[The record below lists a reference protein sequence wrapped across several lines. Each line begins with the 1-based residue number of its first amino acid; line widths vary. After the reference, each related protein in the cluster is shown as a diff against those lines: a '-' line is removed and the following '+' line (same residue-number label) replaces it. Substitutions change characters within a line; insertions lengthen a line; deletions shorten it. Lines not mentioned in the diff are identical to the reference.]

1 MPPHNHSETDSTLL
15 HDVGS
20 VPPDQAAWSR
30 FVDRYAP
37 NIIKWC
43 RAWGLQEADVD
54 DVSQTVLLKLARR
67 MRRFQYDPTRSFR
80 GFLKKFVRDALIDAH
95 SARVL
100 APIGGSENLGFLL
113 NIQAS
118 DDLVRRLEE
127 ESDLELLEEAK
138 RQVQQRVQPQTWEAF
153 VLTTIE
159 VQPAPEVAKLLD
171 MRVGTVYQAK
181 HSVTAMLQE
190 EVRKLKSRS

>member
-1 MPPHNHSETDSTLL
+1 M
-15 HDVGS
+15 
-20 VPPDQAAWSR
+20 
-30 FVDRYAP
+30 
-37 NIIKWC
+37 
-43 RAWGLQEADVD
+43 
-54 DVSQTVLLKLARR
+54 
-67 MRRFQYDPTRSFR
+67 
-80 GFLKKFVRDALIDAH
+80 
-95 SARVL
+95 
-100 APIGGSENLGFLL
+100 L